1 MSDLPE
7 EVTAG
12 MTPILA
18 RYGISEQTQQGK
30 VMVAVGHILQRSDM
44 DGLAHKKYDM
54 WNWAFQTGT
63 QIMSVLKKHG
73 IQNLEQRAQCA
84 KEILGFISELVEQE
98 AKKR

>member
-54 WNWAFQTGT
+54 RDWVFRTGT
-63 QIMSVLKKHG
+63 QIMSVLKKYG
-73 IQNLEQRAQCA
+73 VNDLKQRSDCAQ
-84 KEILGFISELVEQE
+84 EILKFISELVEQE